1 MTSKLKDFLGFDIK
15 EKKYKLSSDP
25 VFGMISDEKKPDKWV
40 FSTCGYCGV
49 GCGLYIGV
57 KDGKAVY
64 TKGNPKHFVNQGT
77 LCPKGL
83 SEHQMIN
90 SPERITTPLIKKDGK
105 LQSSTWDEAYTKVS
119 DEFKRIKNEHGAKAV
134 GVIGTGQ
141 LLTEEFYT
149 LGKFVQLGLGT
160 NNYDGNTTLCM
171 ASAVVGYKQ
180 SLGSDGPVGSYEDFE
195 KADTIFLIGANIADN
210 HPILTLHINKNKK
223 PTKKVI
229 VIDPRASKT

>member
-1 MTSKLKDFLGFDIK
+1 MISKIKDFLGFDIK
-15 EKKYKLSSDP
+15 AEKYKLSHDDT
-25 VFGMISDEKKPDKWV
+25 FGMISDANKPDKWV

-90 SPERITTPLIKKDGK
+90 SPHRIATPLIKHQGELKPA
-105 LQSSTWDEAYTKVS
+105 TWDEAFTKVS
-119 DEFKRIKNEHGAKAV
+119 EEFKRIAKAHGEKAV
-134 GVIGTGQ
+134 SVIGTGQ

-149 LGKFVQLGLGT
+149 LGKFVQLGLRT
-160 NNYDGNTTLCM
+160 NNFDGNTTLCM
-171 ASAVVGYKQ
+171 ASAVMGYKQ
-180 SLGSDGPVGSYEDFE
+180 SLGSDGPVGSYEDFT
-195 KADTIFLIGANIADN
+195 KADTIFY
-210 HPILTLHINKNKK
+210 
-223 PTKKVI
+223 
-229 VIDPRASKT
+229 

>member
-1 MTSKLKDFLGFDIK
+1 MINKLKDFLGFDIK
-15 EKKYKLSSDP
+15 EEKYKLSSDP

-90 SPERITTPLIKKDGK
+90 SPERIQTPLIKKNC
-105 LQSSTWDEAYTKVS
+105 S
-119 DEFKRIKNEHGAKAV
+119 
-134 GVIGTGQ
+134 
-141 LLTEEFYT
+141 LLLYEFYSY
-149 LGKFVQLGLGT
+149 VQ
-160 NNYDGNTTLCM
+160 
-171 ASAVVGYKQ
+171 
-180 SLGSDGPVGSYEDFE
+180 F
-195 KADTIFLIGANIADN
+195 
-210 HPILTLHINKNKK
+210 
-223 PTKKVI
+223 
-229 VIDPRASKT
+229 